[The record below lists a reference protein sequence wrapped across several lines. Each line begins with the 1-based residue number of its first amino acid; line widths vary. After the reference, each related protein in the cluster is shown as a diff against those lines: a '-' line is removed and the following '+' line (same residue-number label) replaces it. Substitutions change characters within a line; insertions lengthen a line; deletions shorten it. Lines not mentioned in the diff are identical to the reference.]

1 MDKLINKCRRL
12 LALVNTDVV
21 RELMQQD
28 QLGSTPHLDSGGQ
41 GSGEDNAH
49 APVFKIEWL

>member
-1 MDKLINKCRRL
+1 MSAIIGLGEYGCGAR
-12 LALVNTDVV
+12 AHAA
-21 RELMQQD
+21 D

-49 APVFKIEWL
+49 ASSI